1 LDISGK
7 KCGSDLSMFKCLDF
21 THPNSNKKHQHSNS
35 KSGSRS
41 AMKKHRKKC
50 NAQEEACMMHR
61 KCSQSI
67 GRSTMHKKQ
76 TQWRRC
82 EAKEVMTVKSD
93 ETT

>member
-1 LDISGK
+1 
-7 KCGSDLSMFKCLDF
+7 
-21 THPNSNKKHQHSNS
+21 
-35 KSGSRS
+35 
-41 AMKKHRKKC
+41 MKKHRKKC

-61 KCSQSI
+61 KCSQSTR
-67 GRSTMHKKQ
+67 RSTMHKKQ